1 MRVSTGMTFESG
13 TLGITRNQGE
23 LYKLQ
28 NQLSTGRRVNSPS
41 DDPVASSQILLS
53 TQSQAVNQQYL
64 DNIATA
70 SDRLGLLE
78 GNLSGVTDV
87 LQSIRQSSVQLGNAT
102 LSQKERAFIAD
113 ELQGQFDQLLGLAN
127 EQNGEGQFL
136 YSGFQGA
143 TKPFAGSSNTTAP
156 FLTGNESVNYLGDAG
171 QRLLQIGA
179 SRQIPV
185 TASGDDVFSLIH
197 NGNGTFTAQSG
208 GNSIS
213 GQTNA
218 GTGLIGEGSVLDSSK
233 WDAAVIQPQDFEIQF
248 RVDNSTATPVTYYN
262 LVDRASGS
270 SMFTNAELSEGPP
283 YTGDWKPFTP
293 GQAIYFK
300 GLDPAFGTSDG
311 GTDLGAQVVITGAPA
326 NGDTFKIKASQN
338 QSIFD
343 TVKNLIAVA
352 SMPVTNSPS
361 GNTEFMNNLAV
372 QMASVDRGLEN
383 VLRVRSSVGARLSET
398 EALQSVAS
406 DLDVQYS
413 SRLSNL
419 QDLDYAKAISD
430 LTRRQMQL
438 EAAQQSFVK
447 VTGLSLFDMLR

>member
-156 FLTGNESVNYLGDAG
+156 FLTGNESVNYLGG
-171 QRLLQIGA
+171 CR
-179 SRQIPV
+179 
-185 TASGDDVFSLIH
+185 TAF
-197 NGNGTFTAQSG
+197 
-208 GNSIS
+208 
-213 GQTNA
+213 
-218 GTGLIGEGSVLDSSK
+218 
-233 WDAAVIQPQDFEIQF
+233 
-248 RVDNSTATPVTYYN
+248 
-262 LVDRASGS
+262 
-270 SMFTNAELSEGPP
+270 
-283 YTGDWKPFTP
+283 
-293 GQAIYFK
+293 
-300 GLDPAFGTSDG
+300 
-311 GTDLGAQVVITGAPA
+311 
-326 NGDTFKIKASQN
+326 
-338 QSIFD
+338 
-343 TVKNLIAVA
+343 
-352 SMPVTNSPS
+352 VTNRGFTS
-361 GNTEFMNNLAV
+361 NTGYGF
-372 QMASVDRGLEN
+372 RG
-383 VLRVRSSVGARLSET
+383 
-398 EALQSVAS
+398 
-406 DLDVQYS
+406 
-413 SRLSNL
+413 
-419 QDLDYAKAISD
+419 
-430 LTRRQMQL
+430 
-438 EAAQQSFVK
+438 
-447 VTGLSLFDMLR
+447 